1 MFNCHHSVSG
11 VDIFLKL
18 LVDCAIHDMARFIEK
33 DTQVIM
39 CRLVGTNEVI
49 GHFAHSCSAD

>member
-1 MFNCHHSVSG
+1 MSG

-18 LVDCAIHDMARFIEK
+18 LVDRAIHDRARFIDK

-39 CRLVGTNEVI
+39 CRLVGTNEII

>member
-1 MFNCHHSVSG
+1 MSG

-18 LVDCAIHDMARFIEK
+18 LVDSAIHDRARFIEK

-39 CRLVGTNEVI
+39 CRLVGTNEII